1 MPEMEKMD
9 KVVKKIGT
17 GSCAL
22 CVTPKVLE
30 EAEKLLLE
38 KGYQAAEI
46 YATQLTGV
54 DEQNDLS
61 RALEICQKEG
71 LSLENAAKI
80 VKSLT
85 AIRSGEW

>member
-1 MPEMEKMD
+1 MPEIEKME
-9 KVVKKIGT
+9 KVVKEIGT

-22 CVTPKVLE
+22 CITSNVLE
-30 EAEKLLLE
+30 EAEKILLE

-71 LSLENAAKI
+71 LSQENGAKI
-80 VKSLT
+80 VKSLS

>member
-1 MPEMEKMD
+1 LPEMEKMD
-9 KVVKKIGT
+9 KVVKEIGT
-17 GSCAL
+17 GPCAL
-22 CVTPKVLE
+22 CVTPNVLE
-30 EAEKLLLE
+30 EAEMILLE

-46 YATQLTGV
+46 YATQLSGV

-71 LSLENAAKI
+71 LGLQNAAKI

-85 AIRSGEW
+85 VIRSGEW